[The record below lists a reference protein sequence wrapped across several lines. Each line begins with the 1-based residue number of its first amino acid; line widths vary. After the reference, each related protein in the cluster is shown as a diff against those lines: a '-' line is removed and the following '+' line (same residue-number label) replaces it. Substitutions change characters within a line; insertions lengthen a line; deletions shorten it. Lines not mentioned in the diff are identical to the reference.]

1 MPVRRFV
8 APWSGDLL
16 RHRPKGSTR
25 SVLDDSYL
33 GQVDTN
39 RWSVRGVR
47 AYYFAL
53 DRGIIAAE
61 HARHIEADLPAGK
74 AERIEREVF
83 RVPVSLERT
92 LALTD
97 PRVVA
102 AIGADP
108 INSWILDLAKTQ
120 AAASYLLSQV
130 PGLQGIVVPSV
141 AFLDDHA
148 RFNVVVYRDAIDPGR
163 AFGAPVFVMGIVLD
177 ALGA

>member
-1 MPVRRFV
+1 MPLRRFV

-25 SVLDDSYL
+25 SVLDNSYL
-33 GQVDTN
+33 GQVGNN
-39 RWSVRGVR
+39 RWSAGGVR

-61 HARHIEADLPAGK
+61 HARHIEADLPAGH
-74 AERIEREVF
+74 AHRIEREVF
-83 RVPVSLERT
+83 RVPVALERT
-92 LALTD
+92 LDLAD

-102 AIGADP
+102 AMGADP
-108 INSWILDLAKTQ
+108 INTWILDLAKTQ
-120 AAASYLLSQV
+120 VAGSYLLSQV

-148 RFNVVVYRDAIDPGR
+148 RLNVVVYRDAVDPGR
-163 AFGAPVFVMGIVLD
+163 AFGAPVFVMDIVLD
-177 ALGA
+177 ASGA